1 MKLTLSVSERLS
13 IAQFLPKEGNLSEQL
28 IGKSILNKSLITTK
42 EREGLRF
49 DPLYEGRINRDT
61 EFVTTLDFSAEEFE
75 LLYSNFLQM
84 DKDKKINASNVDLAL
99 SIRTAKG
106 KEDKVK

>member
-28 IGKSILNKSLITTK
+28 IGKSILNKSLITSK

-61 EFVTTLDFSAEEFE
+61 EFVTAIEFSTEEFE
-75 LLYSNFLQM
+75 LLYSNFLQL
-84 DKDKKINASNVDLAL
+84 DKDKKINATNVDLAL
-99 SIRTAKG
+99 AIRTAKG
-106 KEDKVK
+106 KEDKVN